1 MAQKIAC
8 ADFEKQTI
16 QIRNQILNSA
26 QTNSS
31 VNNSHTVNISINHSG
46 PVYNNHTTSN
56 MIAFYRNSFLP
67 NVASAYNEAMMPQN
81 GYPFFPNAAPDINQL
96 YTTTNVNDTNTFNNE
111 SIYQGSVGHIV
122 VRDQCNKEL
131 TNRRKSSH
139 STLPTRMPRTQS

>member
-16 QIRNQILNSA
+16 QICNQILNSA

-31 VNNSHTVNISINHSG
+31 INNSHNVNISINHSG
-46 PVYNNHTTSN
+46 PVYNNHDTFN
-56 MIAFYRNSFLP
+56 MIALYRNSFLP
-67 NVASAYNEAMMPQN
+67 NAASAYNQAMMPQN
-81 GYPFFPNAAPDINQL
+81 GNPFFPKCGTRYQSTLSAINA
-96 YTTTNVNDTNTFNNE
+96 NDTNAFNNE
-111 SIYQGSVGHIV
+111 PVYQGSVGHIA

-131 TNRRKSSH
+131 INRRKSSH